1 MSTDKSNQPVEL
13 REYLDE
19 AERLVA
25 DWYSREGLESSHE
38 RALRTI
44 ATLYCLQTVIQQK
57 VTFDQLSEIGLIY
70 MIAAFQMGRAAQG
83 TNDDGK

>member
-25 DWYSREGLESSHE
+25 DWYSREGVEPSHE

-44 ATLYCLQTVIQQK
+44 STLYCLQTIIQSE
-57 VTFDQLSEIGLIY
+57 TPFDHLVDIGLIY
-70 MIAAFQMGRAAQG
+70 LIAAFQMGRAAREE
-83 TNDDGK
+83 NDGK